1 MWNSFRVRACGGGL
15 DGLMGRRLWHGGL
28 VSVQLRREAI
38 KAEQGVGSGSARDT
52 EDFLLLEQGVIRN
65 CPLKVINCQ

>member
-38 KAEQGVGSGSARDT
+38 KAEQGVGSGSAARH
-52 EDFLLLEQGVIRN
+52 
-65 CPLKVINCQ
+65 